1 MQKRKAFIVSVVL
14 AVIAAILAQAYLIS
28 LEKKY
33 RTGAKPIEVLIAKG
47 YIPERTLLTE
57 HMVTTKKIPAEH
69 VAPKALTQVQQL
81 WNQEGV
87 YLYSTV
93 VPIESGE
100 QIVTTKLIAPGR
112 ESGVAMVVPEG
123 KRAITV
129 PVDAVT
135 GVADLIRPGHKV
147 DVLVTLEAEQGETS
161 RTATILQNVQVLAV
175 KDLIIGAGTAPS
187 QGNAAPQAA
196 DMGALPEEVAPTVT
210 LALTPQEAQVLAHAM
225 ASGTVR
231 LTVRGLND
239 SAVVSVSPTT
249 RSALR

>member
-1 MQKRKAFIVSVVL
+1 MQKRKAFIVSIVL
-14 AVIAAILAQAYLIS
+14 AVIAGILAQAYLIS

-33 RTGAKPIEVLIAKG
+33 RAGAKPIEVLIAKG
-47 YIPERTLLTE
+47 YIPERTLITE
-57 HMVTTKKIPAEH
+57 YMVTTKKIPAEH
-69 VAPKALTQVQQL
+69 VAPKALNQVQQL

-93 VPIESGE
+93 VPIEPGE
-100 QIVTTKLIAPGR
+100 QIVTTKLISPGR
-112 ESGVAMVVPEG
+112 EAGVAMVVPEG
-123 KRAITV
+123 KRAMSI

-147 DVLVTLEAEQGETS
+147 DVLATLEAEQGEQS

-187 QGNAAPQAA
+187 QAAAQSAA
-196 DMGALPEEVAPTVT
+196 EMGALPEEVAPTVT
-210 LALTPQEAQVLAHAM
+210 LALTPQEAQILAHAM
-225 ASGTVR
+225 ASGNVR

-239 SAVVSVSPTT
+239 NTVVPIAPTT
-249 RSALR
+249 RAGLR